1 MDPPATKPGYKVCSS
16 SFIVEFVAAQQIE
29 LEGNWHRMMIF
40 LVNAFEMWP
49 RNMARIEREA
59 KLVPDFDFRVERV
72 KITIS
77 TCYRIKRVHVH
88 LKDITSDIKSILI
101 FYVKKKQEMKKLQTL
116 AAETISDCVSRK
128 EDFEHPEI
136 PKHLL
141 VDLIE
146 VYHDIWR
153 GNIHFNMKCKNC
165 SVRIDTQFIQ
175 CPSNITH
182 KFCFPCA
189 RNYIINYSSS
199 EVFCPSGERCPLQGH
214 TLPWLFMEE
223 NIESILGYHPD
234 KEKEKK

>member
-1 MDPPATKPGYKVCSS
+1 M
-16 SFIVEFVAAQQIE
+16 
-29 LEGNWHRMMIF
+29 
-40 LVNAFEMWP
+40 
-49 RNMARIEREA
+49 
-59 KLVPDFDFRVERV
+59 
-72 KITIS
+72 
-77 TCYRIKRVHVH
+77 
-88 LKDITSDIKSILI
+88 KSMLI
-101 FYVKKKQEMKKLQTL
+101 FSVKKIQEMKKLRTL
-116 AAETISDCVSRK
+116 AAKKISDCVSRK

-165 SVRIDTQFIQ
+165 SVQIDTQFIQ